1 MVGFLS
7 ACRCLADA
15 QCVLCVCLD
24 APPGRVEKAGSDMI
38 SHIPG
43 RLRLPGRLEA
53 TRYKD
58 RRTPRSLCRHDVTI
72 GLVPNDDDS
81 ASCEPAD
88 DTVKLTL
95 LLGQFPNALE
105 RGKQPVQF
113 KHALLLLDA
122 AFRHSIEL
130 QSCVLGYTDTLSPS
144 AHFPGSPVIG
154 PTLLRRF
161 RAGARRASPVAWLVL
176 VTVPSLPP
184 RRSGSAAS
192 FRFRPPMLPSPSSCG
207 LGLRGHSLSGP
218 HPRSLS
224 LRPGDSHLP
233 CGRSVDRLQSI
244 GLPPLC

>member
-88 DTVKLTL
+88 VAPWSVPKRPRTRQAARAVQACAFASRCGLPSFHRASVLRPWLHGHPLAFGPLPGVTGYRAYL
-95 LLGQFPNALE
+95 APAISR
-105 RGKQPVQF
+105 RGEEGFSSCLACPCHRAVASTPPKWISRVVQISAA
-113 KHALLLLDA
+113 HA
-122 AFRHSIEL
+122 AFAL
-130 QSCVLGYTDTLSPS
+130 QLRARPS
-144 AHFPGSPVIG
+144 G
-154 PTLLRRF
+154 PFTF
-161 RAGARRASPVAWLVL
+161 GATSAFTFVTARRLA
-176 VTVPSLPP
+176 PSL
-184 RRSGSAAS
+184 RKVCR
-192 FRFRPPMLPSPSSCG
+192 
-207 LGLRGHSLSGP
+207 
-218 HPRSLS
+218 
-224 LRPGDSHLP
+224 
-233 CGRSVDRLQSI
+233 
-244 GLPPLC
+244 